1 MTVIKSNCLS
11 YGQHQALA
19 WKHAMIACAFLQ
31 YFVSWSS
38 LAFNFSAQ
46 SLGSKNDSRNVTSF
60 FYAYLKGSSP
70 ALISAPS
77 LIGFKKC
84 HMPLIMSL
92 QFITLVLWSSL
103 SLALFSTELGFKKWS
118 FDSRNVNSIYYARL
132 MDIAGTFQHRAWV
145 QKNVMV
151 ARMLLQFVM
160 LVLWSSLAL
169 FSTELGYKKCHDS
182 WNVTSIYLCLSMAL
196 FSTELGFKKCQW

>member
-1 MTVIKSNCLS
+1 MHSSNILS
-11 YGQHQALA
+11 PGHRWHLIFQHRA
-19 WKHAMIACAFLQ
+19 WVQKMIAGMLLHFFMPILKGHPRHLFQHRA
-31 YFVSWSS
+31 W
-38 LAFNFSAQ
+38 
-46 SLGSKNDSRNVTSF
+46 LGSKNVICLWN
-60 FYAYLKGSSP
+60 
-70 ALISAPS
+70 
-77 LIGFKKC
+77 
-84 HMPLIMSL
+84 LIMSL
-92 QFITLVLWSSL
+92 QFITLVLWSSP

-151 ARMLLQFVM
+151 AGMLLQFVM

-182 WNVTSIYLCLSMAL
+182 WNVTSIYRCLSMAL